1 MFDFEKLDVYSKM
14 EGVTAEVLKKIF
26 GDRSLDPFLKDQLK
40 RAIVS
45 VTLNLAEGSGR
56 MSPADKKH
64 FYAMARSSL
73 FESVA
78 LLRILKS
85 QQLLTDVQFDR
96 WYQEME
102 AISKMILKLIQ
113 KTSSSLPSQTQ
124 THTHTQTQTYPG
136 D

>member
-14 EGVTAEVLKKIF
+14 EGVTAEALKNIF
-26 GDRSLDPFLKDQLK
+26 ADRTLDPFLKDQLK

-45 VTLNLAEGSGR
+45 VTLNLAEGAGR

-85 QQLLTDVQFDR
+85 QQLIQDTQFEQ
-96 WYQEME
+96 WYNEME
-102 AISKMILKLIQ
+102 EVSKMTLKLIQ
-113 KTSSSLPSQTQ
+113 KT
-124 THTHTQTQTYPG
+124 
-136 D
+136 